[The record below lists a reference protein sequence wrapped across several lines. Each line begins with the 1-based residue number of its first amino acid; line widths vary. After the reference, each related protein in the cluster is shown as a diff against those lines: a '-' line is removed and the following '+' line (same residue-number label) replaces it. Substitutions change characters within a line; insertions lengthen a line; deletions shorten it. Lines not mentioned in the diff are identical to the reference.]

1 MKPFLTCAFFCF
13 ATCLFA
19 QIPKG
24 KIMSEVG
31 LNYTLSQQRDDF
43 NVLIVGGA
51 STTQV
56 SNFSIFSTNRYFIK
70 TNVYVSLGVEFSNS
84 FSSNSFSSN
93 STSKYDISLGLGAL
107 RSIGSKFYLGTDLNV
122 GLSKNFYTDDNN
134 RKNVNTNSFKQYFL
148 NIKPQLYYH
157 VHPKFLLFTGFGQVE
172 YNYSSYFTNG
182 YTFKNTFRLDLSPRF
197 WNYGFI
203 FLWGKSKEKT

>member
-1 MKPFLTCAFFCF
+1 MKSLFTSAFCCF
-13 ATCLFA
+13 ASCLFA

-31 LNYTLSQQRDDF
+31 LNYSISQQRNDF

-70 TNVYVSLGVEFSNS
+70 TNVYVSLGIGYNS
-84 FSSNSFSSN
+84 SSSNSGFSNN
-93 STSKYDISLGLGAL
+93 STQKYDISLGLGAL
-107 RSIGSKFYLGTDLNV
+107 RSIGSKFYLGIDLNI
-122 GLSKNFYTDDNN
+122 GLSENTYTDDNN

-148 NIKPQLYYH
+148 NIKPQIYYH
-157 VHPKFLLFTGFGQVE
+157 IHPKFFLFAGFGQVE

-182 YTFKNTFRLDLSPRF
+182 YTFINRFNIDLLSYPRK
-197 WNYGFI
+197 
-203 FLWGKSKEKT
+203 L